1 MSFNGP
7 AFIQHVAQRLVHE
20 FEFSAGAGTPGL
32 IGAAKEHPARLQ
44 LERLMPEGIAVGSGI
59 VVDSYGG
66 VSKQQDIIIYEK
78 LCPVSTHNGA
88 AEATYYPVEGVLAAG
103 EVKSTLSKQELAD
116 AFAKSASVKSLRRHA
131 IADDDGLGLGPT
143 VSFRHYGQ
151 GTLFAATKQD
161 EFNQDA
167 NSLHQVYYFV
177 LCQKFGTAPA
187 TLLSNAADFVRTG
200 GAARAPNFIASL
212 TDGYIL
218 PHKSLTNSITRAA
231 MEADGLIFCD
241 QPTFAR
247 LLSMIRIYI
256 HSGKTVDRAHYER
269 YFRPIGAE
277 ETGHFIAAR
286 VPLSGHFD
294 K

>member
-32 IGAAKEHPARLQ
+32 IGAAKEHPARIQ
-44 LERLMPEGIAVGSGI
+44 LERLMPEGVAVGSGI

-66 VSKQQDIIIYEK
+66 VSKQQDIIVYEK
-78 LCPVSTHNGA
+78 LCPVFTHNGA

-116 AFAKSASVKSLRRHA
+116 AFTKSASVKNLRRHA
-131 IADDDGLGLGPT
+131 IAHDDGTGLEPT
-143 VSFRHYGQ
+143 VSFRPYGQ
-151 GTLFAATKQD
+151 VTSFAAAKVE

-167 NSLHQVYYFV
+167 NSLHQVFFV
-177 LCQKFGTAPA
+177 LCQKFGATPA
-187 TLLSNAADFVRTG
+187 TLLNNAADFVRTG

-212 TDGYIL
+212 TDGYIV

-241 QPTFAR
+241 QPNDAFAR
-247 LLSMIRIYI
+247 LLSMIRIYT

-277 ETGHFIAAR
+277 ETGHPIADR
-286 VPLSGHFD
+286 IPF
-294 K
+294 